1 MTAVALCK
9 VKAQWKFIT
18 MAAGFSQPNQ
28 SVPTAMVT
36 STDKLYDKV
45 NDLTQL
51 HAALPVNQ

>member
-9 VKAQWKFIT
+9 VKAQWKFTT
-18 MAAGFSQPNQ
+18 MVAGFSQPNQ
-28 SVPTAMVT
+28 FVPTAMAT

-45 NDLTQL
+45 NELTQL

>member
-1 MTAVALCK
+1 
-9 VKAQWKFIT
+9 
-18 MAAGFSQPNQ
+18 MAAGFFQPNQ